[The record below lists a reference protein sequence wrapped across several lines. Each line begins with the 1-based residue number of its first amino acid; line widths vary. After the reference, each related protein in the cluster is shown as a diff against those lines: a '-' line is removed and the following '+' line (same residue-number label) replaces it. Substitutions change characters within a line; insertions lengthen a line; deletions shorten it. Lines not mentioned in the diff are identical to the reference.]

1 MLGAAPKTTF
11 NLLLGTRDDGVRT
24 CCLEIWAGCNL
35 MRITDP
41 ETIQS
46 FLATV
51 DEARDY
57 LRDIGQQC
65 HYHMTPSTAPSIFT
79 SYEEEAA
86 ELAAWSKKS

>member
-1 MLGAAPKTTF
+1 MLGTGPKTTF
-11 NLLLGTRDDGVRT
+11 TLLLGTRDDGVRT

-35 MRITDP
+35 MRITDH

-46 FLATV
+46 FLGTV

-86 ELAAWSKKS
+86 ELAAWSKK